1 MQSNRHPNDR
11 PRAERPLRW
20 MMRAVGFSLTSA
32 SVILLARHV
41 PTARSA
47 ELIIGAGA
55 ALGAV
60 TFASSWLPD
69 RKKSPDLDD
78 APLFV

>member
-1 MQSNRHPNDR
+1 MKTSRR
-11 PRAERPLRW
+11 PHEHSRTERPLRW

-32 SVILLARHV
+32 SVFLLARHV

-69 RKKSPDLDD
+69 RKKSPDLDE

>member
-1 MQSNRHPNDR
+1 MKKIQHPHDLSR
-11 PRAERPLRW
+11 TDRPLRW

-32 SVILLARHV
+32 SVFLLARHI
-41 PTARSA
+41 PTARST

-60 TFASSWLPD
+60 TFASSWLTD
-69 RKKSPDLDD
+69 RKKTPETED